1 MAVGSGW
8 QGQSSQVYRR
18 SVAAVVTLGV
28 SGREGDLF
36 ATAESIPMV
45 RRFVRGYLHNR
56 RRRASSRRRTPVTK
70 EPER

>member
-18 SVAAVVTLGV
+18 GAATDVTLRV

-36 ATAESIPMV
+36 AAAESMPV
-45 RRFVRGYLHNR
+45 AGCFVRGYLHNR
-56 RRRASSRRRTPVTK
+56 RRTALPRRRAHL
-70 EPER
+70 